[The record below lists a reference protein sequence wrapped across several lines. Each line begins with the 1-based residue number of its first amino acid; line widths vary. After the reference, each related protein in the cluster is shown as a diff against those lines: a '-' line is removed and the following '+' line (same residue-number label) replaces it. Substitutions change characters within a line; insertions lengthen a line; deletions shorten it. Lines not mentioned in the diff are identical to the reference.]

1 MHLKHVIAALAAF
14 GSLAVAAPAQEAK
27 AVDKGQGQNQDQ
39 NQNQNQ
45 NQDKNNAK
53 GNNNNDNNGKNNN
66 NNNNNNKNNGD
77 VNIIQNIIKPNII
90 VVQENLDTINQLQ
103 RQNERELAAL
113 VQSQL
118 ALATQLQ
125 TVKDNIRI
133 NHFKAQFPQANTII
147 VTVTGLVDNRN
158 QGQQNKRY
166 LVNQL
171 LADNGQAGKQTL
183 VMVTDPTNLEISTP
197 QAASA
202 QANAFGAARVQLE
215 DSSSSAGSNTSDFS
229 AQAVG
234 SAPADNTL
242 SLAAFSQAAPFGQV
256 GQSIILPAGTQA
268 PQLLSVP
275 DPAAIILP
283 QQQGLF
289 VQNAGTFLTDC
300 ATSAANAANGNP
312 ALAGAAAQIFSSFEQ
327 IAAAQLA
334 GLSGLG
340 IFNGNRG
347 NNTAQ
352 APPPPPAQAQ
362 GQGQNLGSIA
372 VGANQGGIQPPPAA
386 AAQPPAQVATPP
398 PPPAQAQGQQGG
410 QNLGSIAVGANQG
423 QPAPVAA
430 PAAAPVAAQPPAQVA
445 APPPASQNAPAAQ
458 PGAAIVDGANQAIAP
473 VQFGK
478 NPGTP
483 PQAVTP
489 ASAPAAAP
497 AAQGNTGPGVVI
509 VGTSP
514 GGQSVTQPAPAPPA
528 AVAAGANQAQP
539 ADSPAAPVAAAPAA

>member
-1 MHLKHVIAALAAF
+1 MHLKYVITALAAF
-14 GSLAVAAPAQEAK
+14 SSLAAAAPAQDAK
-27 AVDKGQGQNQDQ
+27 AADKGQGQNQ

-53 GNNNNDNNGKNNN
+53 GNNN

-90 VVQENLDTINQLQ
+90 VVQENLDKINQLQ

-183 VMVTDPTNLEISTP
+183 VMVTDPTNLEISTQ

-215 DSSSSAGSNTSDFS
+215 SSASPAGSNTSDFS

-234 SAPADNTL
+234 SDAAPVDHSL
-242 SLAAFSQAAPFGQV
+242 SLAAFNQTAPFGQV
-256 GQSIILPAGTQA
+256 GQTIILPAGTRA

-289 VQNAGTFLTDC
+289 VQNAVTFLTDC

-312 ALAGAAAQIFSSFEQ
+312 ALAGAAAQIFSSFQQ

-340 IFNGNRG
+340 IFNGNG
-347 NNTAQ
+347 ANNTAQ

-372 VGANQGGIQPPPAA
+372 VGANQGGVQPPPAA

-423 QPAPVAA
+423 QPAP
-430 PAAAPVAAQPPAQVA
+430 AAQPPAQVA

-483 PQAVTP
+483 PQAAP
-489 ASAPAAAP
+489 ASAPPAAAP
-497 AAQGNTGPGVVI
+497 PQGNAGSGVVI
-509 VGTSP
+509 VGSSP

-539 ADSPAAPVAAAPAA
+539 AAPPAPAAPVAAAPAA

>member
-1 MHLKHVIAALAAF
+1 MHLKHVITALAAF
-14 GSLAVAAPAQEAK
+14 SSLAAAAPAQDAK
-27 AVDKGQGQNQDQ
+27 AADKGQGQNQ

-45 NQDKNNAK
+45 GQDKNNAK
-53 GNNNNDNNGKNNN
+53 GNNNNNNGKN

-90 VVQENLDTINQLQ
+90 VVQENLDKINQLQ

-183 VMVTDPTNLEISTP
+183 VMVTDPTNLEISTQ

-215 DSSSSAGSNTSDFS
+215 SSASPAGSNTSDFS

-234 SAPADNTL
+234 SATADNSL
-242 SLAAFSQAAPFGQV
+242 SLAAFNQAAPFGQI

-312 ALAGAAAQIFSSFEQ
+312 ALAGAAAQIFSSFQQ

-340 IFNGNRG
+340 IFNGNG
-347 NNTAQ
+347 ANNTAQ

-372 VGANQGGIQPPPAA
+372 VGANQGGVQPPPAA
-386 AAQPPAQVATPP
+386 AAQPPAQVATPPLP

-423 QPAPVAA
+423 QPAPAAAA
-430 PAAAPVAAQPPAQVA
+430 PAAQAPAQVA

-483 PQAVTP
+483 PQAAP
-489 ASAPAAAP
+489 ASAPAAAAP
-497 AAQGNTGPGVVI
+497 PQGNAGSGVVI
-509 VGTSP
+509 VGSSP

-539 ADSPAAPVAAAPAA
+539 AAPPAPAAPVAAAPAA

>member
-1 MHLKHVIAALAAF
+1 MHLKHVITALAAF
-14 GSLAVAAPAQEAK
+14 SSLAAAAPAQDAK
-27 AVDKGQGQNQDQ
+27 AADKGQGQNQNQ

-45 NQDKNNAK
+45 GQDKNNAK
-53 GNNNNDNNGKNNN
+53 GNNNNNNGKN

-90 VVQENLDTINQLQ
+90 VVQENLDKINQLQ

-183 VMVTDPTNLEISTP
+183 VMVTDPTNLEISTQ

-215 DSSSSAGSNTSDFS
+215 SSASPAGSNTSDFS

-234 SAPADNTL
+234 SATADNSL
-242 SLAAFSQAAPFGQV
+242 SLAAFNQAAPFGQI

-312 ALAGAAAQIFSSFEQ
+312 ALAGAAAQIFSSFQQ

-340 IFNGNRG
+340 IFNGNG
-347 NNTAQ
+347 ANNTAQ

-372 VGANQGGIQPPPAA
+372 VGANQGGVQPPPAA

-398 PPPAQAQGQQGG
+398 PPPPPAQAQGQQGG
-410 QNLGSIAVGANQG
+410 QNLEA
-423 QPAPVAA
+423 
-430 PAAAPVAAQPPAQVA
+430 PAQVA

-483 PQAVTP
+483 PQAAP
-489 ASAPAAAP
+489 ASAPAAAAP
-497 AAQGNTGPGVVI
+497 PQGNAGSGVVI
-509 VGTSP
+509 VGSSP

-539 ADSPAAPVAAAPAA
+539 AALPAPAAPVAAAPAA

>member
-14 GSLAVAAPAQEAK
+14 SSLAAAAPAQDAK
-27 AVDKGQGQNQDQ
+27 AADKGQGQNQ

-53 GNNNNDNNGKNNN
+53 GNNNNNNNGK
-66 NNNNNNKNNGD
+66 NNKNNGD

-90 VVQENLDTINQLQ
+90 VVQENLDKINQLQ

-242 SLAAFSQAAPFGQV
+242 SLTAFNQAAPFGQI

-352 APPPPPAQAQ
+352 APPPPPALAQ
-362 GQGQNLGSIA
+362 SQGQNLGSIA

-423 QPAPVAA
+423 QPAP
-430 PAAAPVAAQPPAQVA
+430 AAAPAAQPPAQVA

-478 NPGTP
+478 NPGSP
-483 PQAVTP
+483 PQAAP

-497 AAQGNTGPGVVI
+497 PAQGNTGSGVVV
-509 VGTSP
+509 VGSSP

-539 ADSPAAPVAAAPAA
+539 AAPPAAPVPAAPAA

>member
-1 MHLKHVIAALAAF
+1 MHLKHVVAALAAF
-14 GSLAVAAPAQEAK
+14 SSLAAAAPAQDAK
-27 AVDKGQGQNQDQ
+27 AVGKGQGQNQ
-39 NQNQNQ
+39 NQNP

-53 GNNNNDNNGKNNN
+53 GNNNDNKNNKNNGKNKNN
-66 NNNNNNKNNGD
+66 NNRNNGD

-90 VVQENLDTINQLQ
+90 VVQENLDKISQLQ
-103 RQNERELAAL
+103 KQSERELAAL

-118 ALATQLQ
+118 ALAKQLQ
-125 TVKDNIRI
+125 TVKDTIRI

-183 VMVTDPTNLEISTP
+183 VMVTDPTNLEITTQ
-197 QAASA
+197 QAASV

-215 DSSSSAGSNTSDFS
+215 SPPLTAAGSNTSDVS

-234 SAPADNTL
+234 STSDSSL

-289 VQNAGTFLTDC
+289 VQNAGTFLSDC
-300 ATSAANAANGNP
+300 AKSAASAANGNP
-312 ALAGAAAQIFSSFEQ
+312 ALAGAAAQIYSSFEQ

-340 IFNGNRG
+340 IFIGNRG

-352 APPPPPAQAQ
+352 AIPPPAQ
-362 GQGQNLGSIA
+362 
-372 VGANQGGIQPPPAA
+372 V
-386 AAQPPAQVATPP
+386 
-398 PPPAQAQGQQGG
+398 QGQQGG

-423 QPAPVAA
+423 QPAPAA
-430 PAAAPVAAQPPAQVA
+430 AAQPAPPQAAPAPAQPAAAPP
-445 APPPASQNAPAAQ
+445 
-458 PGAAIVDGANQAIAP
+458 
-473 VQFGK
+473 
-478 NPGTP
+478 
-483 PQAVTP
+483 
-489 ASAPAAAP
+489 
-497 AAQGNTGPGVVI
+497 QGNTGSGVVI
-509 VGTSP
+509 VGLSP
-514 GGQSVTQPAPAPPA
+514 GGQSATQPALAPPA
-528 AVAAGANQAQP
+528 AP
-539 ADSPAAPVAAAPAA
+539 PAA